1 MSFNFNE
8 ENLTKIENLK
18 TRYPSPKALTLPLLW
33 LVKEQEGYISLEA
46 IEVIAKETTRP
57 SMEIYKTASFYSM
70 FNFEPNG
77 KYHIQICKTLSCALC
92 GKAEILDYLKEIL
105 KIDVGQI
112 SEDEKFSLVEVECLG
127 SCSTAPM
134 MQINSKNY
142 ENLTIEKIDEI
153 LEGLL

>member
-1 MSFNFNE
+1 MSFAFNRD
-8 ENLTKIENLK
+8 NLLKIESLK
-18 TRYPSPKALTLPLLW
+18 ERYPSPKALTLPLLW

-46 IEVIAKETTRP
+46 IDEVAKETTRP
-57 SMEIYKTASFYSM
+57 PMEIYKTATFYSM

-77 KYHIQICKTLSCALC
+77 KYHIQVCKTLSCSLC
-92 GKAEILDYLKEIL
+92 GSGEILDYLKDIL

-112 SEDEKFSLVEVECLG
+112 GEDKRFSLVEVECLG

-134 MQINSKNY
+134 MQINSTNH
-142 ENLTIEKIDEI
+142 ENLTVEKIDEI